1 MFFLRALALFG
12 LTALTVQANA
22 WWNPDWAYRKAITL
36 DTTSAG
42 AAVQQDLL
50 DVPVLVRLH
59 TGNFSHFLDLT
70 DGGGDIRVVAG
81 DDKTPLQHHIEKLD
95 VVNELAFIWVKVPV
109 VKGDRGPAPLVPA
122 DEAEVVPDGTNKIYL
137 YFGNPQALGST
148 SSAGT
153 YGPGNALVYHFDDA
167 GGAPLDRS
175 GNALPVLS
183 ARGLV
188 SSPSLIGD
196 GVRFAGNGVL
206 NIADS
211 PQLAV
216 EPTRG
221 WGMSVWLKMD
231 APQTDAWVFDRANDK
246 QRLNLSIDGTTL
258 RLTYT
263 DGAGVTHSPPEAQLM
278 LGAWHHLAVSLRDAT
293 MFLYVDGVEAGT
305 VAIPAEAMTGDMT
318 MGAAEDGT
326 HGLQAELDELR
337 INAEAPAAGLIRFGA
352 VTEGRDGLGVT
363 YLADESTDTEGGGET
378 SDAGHSS
385 YFGIILNQVLGNDQA
400 IIEQSVILIC
410 ALMALVAFAVM
421 VLKQAYLMVC
431 RKSSERFLQAY
442 EDVGLGAGRGLDAL
456 LPDEAAYGKS
466 PLFRVYRQ
474 GIKELQRR
482 LDRDEGGG
490 INERSLM
497 AIRAAMDAVMV
508 REGQKLNAQMVLLT
522 IAISGGPFI
531 GLLGTV
537 VGVMVTFAAI
547 AASGDVN
554 INAIAPGMAAAL
566 LATTAGLGVAIPALF
581 GYNYLGSKV
590 KEISADMHVYAD
602 EFLSRINELHGV

>member
-1 MFFLRALALFG
+1 MRNLRAIALIALA
-12 LTALTVQANA
+12 ASAAQAQA

-36 DTTSAG
+36 DTTPAG
-42 AAVQQDLL
+42 AGIQGDLT
-50 DVPVLVRLH
+50 DAPVLVRLH

-70 DGGGDIRVVAG
+70 DGGGDIRFVAG
-81 DDKTPLQHHIEKLD
+81 DDKTPLQHHIEKID
-95 VVNELAFIWVKVPV
+95 VVNELAFIWVKMPAI
-109 VKGDRGPAPLVPA
+109 KGGQGPAPLA
-122 DEAEVVPDGTNKIYL
+122 TGDGTVPVGDGSNKLYL
-137 YFGNPQALGST
+137 YFGNPQAIGT
-148 SSAGT
+148 SGTAGT

-175 GNALPVLS
+175 ANALPALS

-206 NIADS
+206 NIADA
-211 PQLAV
+211 PQLATD
-216 EPTRG
+216 PASG
-221 WGMSVWLKMD
+221 WGLSVWLKMD
-231 APQTDAWVFDRANDK
+231 APQADAYVFDREQGK
-246 QRLNLSIDGTTL
+246 QRLTLAVDGTAL
-258 RLTYT
+258 RVAYT
-263 DGAGVTHSPPEAQLM
+263 DSTGTTHTSPEGQLM
-278 LGAWHHLAVSLRDAT
+278 LGAWHHLAMAIQGGRLT
-293 MFLYVDGVEAGT
+293 LYVDGAEAGS
-305 VAIPAEAMTGDMT
+305 VVIPAEAMAGDMT
-318 MGAAEDGT
+318 MGAAADGS

-337 INAEAPAAGLIRFGA
+337 IHAQAPTADLIRFGA
-352 VTEGRDGLGVT
+352 VTEGVEGLGIT
-363 YLADESTDTEGGGET
+363 YLADEDTGTEGGGE
-378 SDAGHSS
+378 SSEEGHSS
-385 YFGIILNQVLGNDQA
+385 YFGIILNQVFGNEQA
-400 IIEQSVILIC
+400 IIEQSVIIIC

-421 VLKQAYLMVC
+421 ALKQAYLMAC
-431 RKSSERFLQAY
+431 RKASMQFLAAY
-442 EDVGLGAGRGLDAL
+442 EDVGLSANKSLDAL
-456 LPDEAAYGKS
+456 LDEEPAFGKS
-466 PLFRVYRQ
+466 PLFRIYRQ
-474 GIKELQRR
+474 GMRELQRR
-482 LDRDEGGG
+482 LGREEVQG

-590 KEISADMHVYAD
+590 KELSADMHVYAD